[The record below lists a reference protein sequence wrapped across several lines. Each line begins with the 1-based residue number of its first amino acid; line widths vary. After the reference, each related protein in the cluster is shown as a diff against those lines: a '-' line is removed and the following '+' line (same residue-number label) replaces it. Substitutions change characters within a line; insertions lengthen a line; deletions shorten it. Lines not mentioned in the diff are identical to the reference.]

1 MTISITVDVDP
12 LDMLD
17 DSDENDVAD
26 YLRDMGYWV
35 EKEEEPSAGE
45 DEMLTKENILF
56 LQSKLNTS
64 DWEERRIYDKLLNM
78 RD

>member
-12 LDMLD
+12 LDILD
-17 DSDENDVAD
+17 DIDENDVAD

-35 EKEEEPSAGE
+35 EEEPSAGE
-45 DEMLTKENILF
+45 NEMLTKENILF

-78 RD
+78 RG

>member
-1 MTISITVDVDP
+1 MTFRLESDI
-12 LDMLD
+12 LD
-17 DSDENDVAD
+17 DIDENDVAD

-35 EKEEEPSAGE
+35 EKEEPSAGE
-45 DEMLTKENILF
+45 NEMLTKENILF

-78 RD
+78 

>member
-17 DSDENDVAD
+17 DIDENDVAD

-35 EKEEEPSAGE
+35 EKEEPSAGE
-45 DEMLTKENILF
+45 NEMLTKENILF

-78 RD
+78 